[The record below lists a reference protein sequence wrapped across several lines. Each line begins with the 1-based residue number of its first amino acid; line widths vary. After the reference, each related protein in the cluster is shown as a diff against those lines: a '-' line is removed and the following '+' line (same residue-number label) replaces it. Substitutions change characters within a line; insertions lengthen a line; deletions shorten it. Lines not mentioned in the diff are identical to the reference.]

1 MARKATGQVIEPKD
15 GRGWAIRFRVYGKRR
30 YVTLGTAEEGWSR
43 ARAEAELRHVLAD
56 VERGIWRPYEPA
68 EVPKIREAPT
78 FHEFAS
84 EWLENRE
91 PELRPKTVISYR
103 WQLTTHLL
111 PHFARLRLDQIGPE
125 DVDRYKAAKLRE
137 GALGPNQINKSIGLL
152 AMILDA
158 GGDYGHV
165 DAARNPARGRRR
177 RVRRTVPPR
186 PTVEPEQLP
195 SLLETAGK
203 LRPILATMA
212 GAGLRN
218 GETCGLDWTDLDLGG
233 GTLSVAESKTDAG
246 VRQVDL
252 PAALRR
258 ELTTH
263 KACTRR
269 QEGPMFPNRNGQ
281 RQSVSNVERRLKTAI
296 RRANRRLDQLGIRP
310 IDEAVTPHSLRRLYA
325 SLRFA
330 LGDDPVY
337 VAAQLGHTEPGFSM
351 KVYASAV
358 RRRERLIGVALRE
371 FDAALDWAAMG
382 SGGRVETDFEPNANG
397 EQSPE
402 MAQQSLFPA
411 PAPIAQLDRATPS

>member
-1 MARKATGQVIEPKD
+1 MGRRATGQIIEPSG
-15 GRGWAIRFRVYGKRR
+15 GRGWAIRFRAYGRRR
-30 YVTLGTAEEGWSR
+30 YVTLGTGEEGWSR

-56 VERGIWRPYEPA
+56 VERRIWRPYEPQQSQGPA
-68 EVPKIREAPT
+68 EVPT

-91 PELRPKTVISYR
+91 PELRPKTVASYR

-111 PHFARLRLDQIGPE
+111 PHFARVHLDQVGPE

-137 GALGPNQINKSIGLL
+137 GALGANQINKSLGLL

-158 GGDYGHV
+158 AGDYGHI

-177 RVRRTVPPR
+177 RVKGSAPRRS
-186 PTVEPEQLP
+186 TVEPEQLP
-195 SLLETAGK
+195 SLLEAAGK

-218 GETCGLDWTDLDLGG
+218 GEACALDWSDFDLPS
-233 GTLSVAESKTDAG
+233 GTLRVAASKTDAG
-246 VRQVDL
+246 MRQVDL
-252 PAALRR
+252 PVAPRR
-258 ELTTH
+258 ELAKHRLRARH
-263 KACTRR
+263 KD
-269 QEGPMFPNRNGQ
+269 GPIFLNRNGQ
-281 RQSVSNVERRLKTAI
+281 RQSVSNVERRLKTVI
-296 RRANRRLDQLGIRP
+296 RRANRRLAELGIRP

-358 RRRERLIGVALRE
+358 RRRERLIGAVLRE

-382 SGGRVETDFEPNANG
+382 SGGRVEADFEPNASDG
-397 EQSPE
+397 TSPE
-402 MAQQSLFPA
+402 TAQQSLFTA
-411 PAPIAQLDRATPS
+411 PGPDSSAG

>member
-1 MARKATGQVIEPKD
+1 MPRKATGQVIEPAD
-15 GRGWAIRFRVYGKRR
+15 GRSWAIRFRAYGKRR
-30 YVTLGTAEEGWSR
+30 YVSLGTAEEGWDR
-43 ARAEAELRHVLAD
+43 RRAEAELRHVLAD

-68 EVPKIREAPT
+68 QTPHVAEAPT

-91 PELRPKTVISYR
+91 PELRPKTVTSYR
-103 WQLTTHLL
+103 WQLSGHLL
-111 PHFARLRLDQIGPE
+111 PHFARMHLDQIGPE

-137 GALGPNQINKSIGLL
+137 GALGPNQINKSLGLL

-158 GGDYGHV
+158 AGDYGHI
-165 DAARNPARGRRR
+165 DPARNPARGRRR
-177 RVRRTVPPR
+177 RVKRTTPSR
-186 PTVEPEQLP
+186 PTIEPEQLP
-195 SLLETAGK
+195 SLLEAAGR

-218 GETCGLDWTDLDLGG
+218 GEVCALDLPDFDPASGG
-233 GTLSVAESKTDAG
+233 LAVAASKTNAG
-246 VRQVDL
+246 IRQVDSPL
-252 PAALRR
+252 ALRR
-258 ELTTH
+258 ELTSL
-263 KACTRR
+263 KARIRR
-269 QEGPMFPNRNGQ
+269 TEGPMFLSRNGQ
-281 RQSVSNVERRLKTAI
+281 RQSVSNVERRMKTAI
-296 RRANRRLDQLGIRP
+296 RRANQRLDGLGIRP

-358 RRRERLIGVALRE
+358 RRRERLIGAALRE

-382 SGGRVETDFEPNANG
+382 SGGPIYADTEPNVRDG
-397 EQSPE
+397 QLPE
-402 MAQQSLFPA
+402 TAQQSLFA
-411 PAPIAQLDRATPS
+411 ATGPDSSAG

>member
-1 MARKATGQVIEPKD
+1 MPRKATGQVIEPSD
-15 GRGWAIRFRVYGKRR
+15 GRSWAIRFRAYGKRR
-30 YVTLGTAEEGWSR
+30 YVSLGTAEDGWNR
-43 ARAEAELRHVLAD
+43 KRAEAELRHVLAD

-68 EVPKIREAPT
+68 QAPQVPDAPT
-78 FHEFAS
+78 FHAFAS

-91 PELRPKTVISYR
+91 PELRPKTITSYR
-103 WQLTTHLL
+103 WQLSGHLL
-111 PHFARLRLDQIGPE
+111 PHFARMRLDQIGPE

-137 GALGPNQINKSIGLL
+137 GALGPNQINKSLGLL

-158 GGDYGHV
+158 AGDYGHI
-165 DAARNPARGRRR
+165 DPARNPARGRRR
-177 RVRRTVPPR
+177 RVKRSMPSR

-195 SLLETAGK
+195 SLLEAAGK

-218 GETCGLDWTDLDLGG
+218 GEACALDWPDFDLGS
-233 GTLSVAESKTDAG
+233 GTLTVAASKTEAG

-252 PAALRR
+252 PDALRR
-258 ELTTH
+258 ELAKH
-263 KACTRR
+263 KLRTRR
-269 QEGPMFPNRNGQ
+269 SSEGPMLPNRNGQ

-296 RRANRRLDQLGIRP
+296 RRANARLADLGIRP

-358 RRRERLIGVALRE
+358 RRRERLIGAALRE

-382 SGGRVETDFEPNANG
+382 SGEPIVADSEPNG
-397 EQSPE
+397 SDGQSPE
-402 MAQQSLFPA
+402 TAQQSLFAASGPDSSA
-411 PAPIAQLDRATPS
+411 G

>member
-1 MARKATGQVIEPKD
+1 MPRKATGQVIEPSD
-15 GRGWAIRFRVYGKRR
+15 GRSWAIRFRAYGKRR
-30 YVTLGTAEEGWSR
+30 YVALGTAEEGWSR
-43 ARAEAELRHVLAD
+43 KRAEAELRHVLAD

-68 EVPKIREAPT
+68 QAPQTAEAPT

-91 PELRPKTVISYR
+91 PELRPKTFKSYR
-103 WQLTTHLL
+103 WLLSGHLL
-111 PHFARLRLDQIGPE
+111 PHFARMHLDQIGAE

-158 GGDYGHV
+158 AGDYGHV
-165 DAARNPARGRRR
+165 DPARNPARGRRR
-177 RVRRTVPPR
+177 RVKRSTPSR

-195 SLLETAGK
+195 SLLEAAGK

-218 GETCGLDWTDLDLGG
+218 GEACALDWPDFDSGS
-233 GTLSVAESKTDAG
+233 GTLTVAASKTDAG

-252 PAALRR
+252 PDALRR
-258 ELTTH
+258 ELAKH
-263 KACTRR
+263 KLRTRR
-269 QEGPMFPNRNGQ
+269 SSEGSMFPNRNGQ
-281 RQSVSNVERRLKTAI
+281 RQSVSNVERRMKTAV
-296 RRANRRLDQLGIRP
+296 RRANRRLDRLGIRP

-371 FDAALDWAAMG
+371 FDAALDWAALG
-382 SGGRVETDFEPNANG
+382 SGEPDLADSEPG
-397 EQSPE
+397 ASDGHSPE
-402 MAQQSLFPA
+402 TAQQSLFTA
-411 PAPIAQLDRATPS
+411 